1 MIDKR
6 MLAEYAAA
14 LGLPLGEAELER
26 FDRYAELLVEWNER
40 MNLTAIIEPGEI
52 VVKHFVDSLTLLRAF
67 TPPVGAT
74 LVDVGTGAGF
84 PSVPVKIV
92 RPDLRVTLLDSLN
105 KRLVFLRE
113 LSGALGQE
121 ENVCVHARAEEAGR
135 QPGHREQYA
144 FATARAVAHLRE
156 LSEYCLPL
164 VRVGGMFAALKGG
177 DVDMELEES
186 RRAVELLGGKIDRI
200 ERLVLPDGSRRTIIC
215 VKKISQTST
224 KYPRPHAKMAKNPL
238 A

>member
-1 MIDKR
+1 MADMQEDKLELFEQEIMQR
-6 MLAEYAAA
+6 AQAQRDAILK
-14 LGLPLGEAELER
+14 EAEQ
-26 FDRYAELLVEWNER
+26 
-40 MNLTAIIEPGEI
+40 M
-52 VVKHFVDSLTLLRAF
+52 
-67 TPPVGAT
+67 
-74 LVDVGTGAGF
+74 
-84 PSVPVKIV
+84 
-92 RPDLRVTLLDSLN
+92 
-105 KRLVFLRE
+105 KRD
-113 LSGALGQE
+113 ALGQE